1 MTERTDRTERC
12 EVCRWWQADNP
23 DTGTCHRHAPRP
35 AEPHMTNWP
44 TRPRR
49 MSGVASSSYRRRPH
63 PLRPCGDP
71 WNLSG

>member
-44 TRPRR
+44 KTP
-49 MSGVASSSYRRRPH
+49 G
-63 PLRPCGDP
+63 G
-71 WNLSG
+71 